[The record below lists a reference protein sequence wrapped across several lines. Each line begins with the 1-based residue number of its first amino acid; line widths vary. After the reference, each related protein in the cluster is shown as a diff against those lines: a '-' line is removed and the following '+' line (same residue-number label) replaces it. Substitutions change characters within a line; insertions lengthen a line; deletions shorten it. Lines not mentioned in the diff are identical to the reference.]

1 MNNINVQPTSKQL
14 KMPSATIW
22 VVGLLAVLIGAIYL
36 FGIPP
41 GMKRAMEEKALDT
54 MGENKASYTLK
65 GMYIQ
70 ELLCFLYAD

>member
-1 MNNINVQPTSKQL
+1 
-14 KMPSATIW
+14 MPSATIW

-70 ELLCFLYAD
+70 ELWCLLYPC